1 MVLKKELIEFFENLS
16 YSSTFEVQE
25 RSTKFGGFR
34 GGYGGLPMLLSEVLP
49 SFFNAYELAPIA
61 RGTQLKLA
69 VDENLDLETPFLTK
83 GGS

>member
-1 MVLKKELIEFFENLS
+1 MEALEEDTE
-16 YSSTFEVQE
+16 
-25 RSTKFGGFR
+25 
-34 GGYGGLPMLLSEVLP
+34 GLPMLLSEVLP

-83 GGS
+83 EAADELLDEQKVTPSVI